1 MKDLNITKHIMG
13 AKMDNIGNN
22 DANRL
27 LSLLDA
33 ELNDFQKLIKDM
45 AIIDSPYK
53 NEFNYM
59 RILVNQEKFKNDLE
73 GKLNLLI
80 EELNTFGKIYAKIVE
95 DDEASQLYVK
105 AGLLDKSLDLQ
116 KRILSKI
123 S

>member
-1 MKDLNITKHIMG
+1 
-13 AKMDNIGNN
+13 MDNIGNN